1 MSEPFGKALPQQ
13 ASVGYIVKMFPRVS
27 ETFILNEILEL
38 ERQGLSL
45 RIFSLKRPT
54 ESVVHAQGKLVRAP
68 ITYLPERIYR
78 EPLRILRAQFAV
90 SRSRPRSYRDTL
102 NSLLRKSGL
111 RSPRTSLLRLSQ
123 ACCVLTEMQ
132 AISHLHAHYATDPCK
147 VAFLAHSLTGIPY
160 SVTTHAKDLFQH
172 ERLKSPSIQERLC
185 RARFIVAN
193 SHYSAEQ
200 LKAHLNADA
209 EVHPI
214 YNGIDLDLF
223 QRRQNEPTEPTILSV
238 GRTVEKKGFSIL
250 IQACQILKDRGVR
263 FNCKIVGRLAGALRK
278 QIDRLGLER
287 DVQMLGLL
295 SHQEVL
301 TQYQRAMVFALP
313 CIVAADG
320 DRDLLPNVLKEAMAV
335 GVPVVTSRLAPI
347 EELIADGVNG
357 LLVHPGDAAALAEGL
372 ELLLTDAK
380 LRQQLAS
387 QSRDVIAERFDMRKN
402 FTQLKKLHLKV
413 MQGQLPEPV
422 TFETVEPKT
431 KRYEP
436 EQVS

>member
-1 MSEPFGKALPQQ
+1 
-13 ASVGYIVKMFPRVS
+13 
-27 ETFILNEILEL
+27 
-38 ERQGLSL
+38 
-45 RIFSLKRPT
+45 
-54 ESVVHAQGKLVRAP
+54 
-68 ITYLPERIYR
+68 
-78 EPLRILRAQFAV
+78 
-90 SRSRPRSYRDTL
+90 
-102 NSLLRKSGL
+102 
-111 RSPRTSLLRLSQ
+111 
-123 ACCVLTEMQ
+123 MQ

-357 LLVHPGDAAALAEGL
+357 LLVPPGDAAALAEGL